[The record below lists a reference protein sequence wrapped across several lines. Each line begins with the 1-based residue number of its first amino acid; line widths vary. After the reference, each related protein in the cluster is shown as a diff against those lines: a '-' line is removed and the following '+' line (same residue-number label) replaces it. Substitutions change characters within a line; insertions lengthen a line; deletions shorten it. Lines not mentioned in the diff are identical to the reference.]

1 MELLVVAD
9 AVELLVAV
17 GASAVELLSFLLA
30 DAVELLLAVGASAV
44 ELLDVEADELDDV
57 DVPLFD
63 VTPTIRIY

>member
-1 MELLVVAD
+1 M
-9 AVELLVAV
+9 
-17 GASAVELLSFLLA
+17 LSFLLA

-44 ELLDVEADELDDV
+44 ELLDVEAELDDV

>member
-44 ELLDVEADELDDV
+44 ELLDVEAELDDV
-57 DVPLFD
+57 DVPLFH